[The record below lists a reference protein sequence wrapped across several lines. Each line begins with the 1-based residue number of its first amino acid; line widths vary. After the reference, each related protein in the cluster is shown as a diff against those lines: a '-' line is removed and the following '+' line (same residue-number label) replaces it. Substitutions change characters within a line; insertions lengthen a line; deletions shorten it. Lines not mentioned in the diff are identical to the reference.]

1 MTVRTTVLV
10 LLLIVA
16 ALVSACG
23 TGTARTGGPAPVQ
36 NAAPASST
44 AAAQARARGPAQAA
58 APAQDPAGAES
69 QESATGEYRL
79 GPGDVVKITVY
90 NNPDLATEAE
100 ITAGGKIGFPLI
112 GEVAVGGLTR
122 SEAEKAIADS
132 LGRGGFVPN
141 AHVNLLVGQY
151 RSQQVSVMGEVNKPG
166 QYPISRAAGVTELL
180 AMAGGITAKGS
191 HIITVIQKDG
201 NGRTV
206 QQEIDVKRLF
216 AGGPASNIRLG
227 YDDVIYV
234 PPMPVFYIYGEVRQ
248 PGSYPLTSDLTV
260 RQALSLGGGLTV
272 RGTERG
278 IRLERKGKG
287 NETLSRRPSLNDK
300 LQPNDVLYVPESWF

>member
-1 MTVRTTVLV
+1 MTARTIAIALLLTGTVL
-10 LLLIVA
+10 I
-16 ALVSACG
+16 SACG
-23 TGTARTGGPAPVQ
+23 TGMRQEPAPVQ
-36 NAAPASST
+36 SASPGKR
-44 AAAQARARGPAQAA
+44 AAAAVQAA
-58 APAQDPAGAES
+58 AASGQSPAAAEA
-69 QESATGEYRL
+69 QEAADAGEYRL
-79 GPGDVVKITVY
+79 GPGDVVKISVY
-90 NNPDLATEAE
+90 NNPDLGMETE
-100 ITAGGKIGFPLI
+100 ITQSGKISFPLI
-112 GEVAVGGLTR
+112 GEVMLGGLTR
-122 SEAEKAIADS
+122 GGAEKAIAES
-132 LGRGGFVPN
+132 LGKGGFVPN
-141 AHVNLLVGQY
+141 AHVNLLVAQY

-166 QYPISRAAGVTELL
+166 QYPVSRAASLTEML
-180 AMAGGITAKGS
+180 AMAGGITSKGS
-191 HIITVIQKDG
+191 HIITIIQKDG

-216 AGGPASNIRLG
+216 AGGAAANIRLG

-248 PGSYPLTSDLTV
+248 PGSYPLTPELTV

-287 NETLSRRPSLNDK
+287 NEMLSRRPDLNDR